1 MSLIRAYQPKDH
13 DAIIELFLLNTP
25 AFFCEEEQQDLER
38 FLNEEIENFFV
49 AEEDGIV
56 VACGGSNIKGNTGFL
71 SWYIVHPA
79 HQGKGLG
86 KILALHNLAILQA
99 DTNLDEIEVRT
110 SQLVYPFYEKLGFKL
125 IGTQDNYWGPNMHLY
140 HMRMQD

>member
-1 MSLIRAYQPKDH
+1 MAIIRSYTTTDR

-38 FLNEEIENFFV
+38 FLDSEIENFFV
-49 AEEDGIV
+49 VEEDGAV
-56 VACGGSNIKGNTGFL
+56 VACGWSNIKENTGFL
-71 SWYIVHPA
+71 SWYIVHPD

-86 KILALHNLAILQA
+86 KILALHNLTILQA
-99 DTNLDEIEVRT
+99 NPDLDNIEVRT

-125 IGTQDNYWGPNMHLY
+125 IGTQDHYWGQNMHLY
-140 HMRMQD
+140 HMRLQD